1 MDIKFNSIYIFDVKK
16 EEAYTMNFEE
26 GINIITS
33 SDIDGTDRGK
43 SVLLRSLYHSLGAD
57 AYFDSKWNESDKIYI
72 LKFEVQDNIY
82 SIYRSRQLFKIFD
95 SNEKLV
101 FRTIHRSELA
111 IFLGELFNFAI
122 YLPNRIKDQLI
133 IAPPAYS
140 FLFNFLDQDK
150 YDGTSFESFKNLRQ
164 FSNFK
169 LNVIYSHL
177 GIYNKNYFE
186 LIKQKE
192 EFDLKI
198 KSKKDEIDELNKMK
212 DRTNLILDGF
222 SCPETTEAL
231 ENELSLE
238 TKEYSRLINE
248 MNIIRNKLVDL
259 RNQLEEQ
266 NIILKQLSKTETK
279 KEKELKKILK
289 DKVCP
294 ECHSILND
302 TLELRSKRYNYV
314 DNIFNLRDEIKIE
327 NINVQEEISKN
338 EKIYSDLVLALDKH
352 NEKICKNKKEIDDY
366 TRFKGLNKF
375 IDEINSDLI
384 VNVEE
389 IDTIENNL
397 KPIKKE
403 IKKIKDKKKNVD
415 ENYYYLID
423 KLKNKFKLNELEAEN
438 YENLS
443 KNFCA
448 SGSNKP
454 LSTVIWYLTLN
465 ELKNK
470 FCPEGTRFPM
480 VFDSPNNAEMD
491 QEKKHALIQY
501 IIDSSNNFKQ
511 IIISAIG
518 FNVNE
523 YNINS
528 KINIKILDNKK
539 YCLLNKEVYKK
550 NYRVL
555 ECMNEA

>member
-1 MDIKFNSIYIFDVKK
+1 M
-16 EEAYTMNFEE
+16 
-26 GINIITS
+26 
-33 SDIDGTDRGK
+33 
-43 SVLLRSLYHSLGAD
+43 
-57 AYFDSKWNESDKIYI
+57 
-72 LKFEVQDNIY
+72 
-82 SIYRSRQLFKIFD
+82 
-95 SNEKLV
+95 
-101 FRTIHRSELA
+101 
-111 IFLGELFNFAI
+111 
-122 YLPNRIKDQLI
+122 I

-314 DNIFNLRDEIKIE
+314 DNIFNLRDEIK
-327 NINVQEEISKN
+327 
-338 EKIYSDLVLALDKH
+338 
-352 NEKICKNKKEIDDY
+352 
-366 TRFKGLNKF
+366 
-375 IDEINSDLI
+375 
-384 VNVEE
+384 
-389 IDTIENNL
+389 
-397 KPIKKE
+397 
-403 IKKIKDKKKNVD
+403 
-415 ENYYYLID
+415 
-423 KLKNKFKLNELEAEN
+423 
-438 YENLS
+438 
-443 KNFCA
+443 
-448 SGSNKP
+448 
-454 LSTVIWYLTLN
+454 
-465 ELKNK
+465 
-470 FCPEGTRFPM
+470 
-480 VFDSPNNAEMD
+480 
-491 QEKKHALIQY
+491 
-501 IIDSSNNFKQ
+501 
-511 IIISAIG
+511 
-518 FNVNE
+518 
-523 YNINS
+523 
-528 KINIKILDNKK
+528 
-539 YCLLNKEVYKK
+539 
-550 NYRVL
+550 
-555 ECMNEA
+555 

>member
-57 AYFDSKWNESDKIYI
+57 AHFDSKWNESDKIYI

-82 SIYRSRQLFKIFD
+82 SIYRSGQLFKVFD

-101 FRTIHRSELA
+101 FRTIHRDELA
-111 IFLGELFNFAI
+111 IFLGELFKFVI
-122 YLPNRIKDQLI
+122 YLPDRIKAQLT

-266 NIILKQLSKTETK
+266 NIILKQLSKSETK

-389 IDTIENNL
+389 IDIIENNL
-397 KPIKKE
+397 KPVKKE
-403 IKKIKDKKKNVD
+403 IKKIKDKKKM
-415 ENYYYLID
+415 LM
-423 KLKNKFKLNELEAEN
+423 K
-438 YENLS
+438 
-443 KNFCA
+443 
-448 SGSNKP
+448 
-454 LSTVIWYLTLN
+454 
-465 ELKNK
+465 
-470 FCPEGTRFPM
+470 
-480 VFDSPNNAEMD
+480 
-491 QEKKHALIQY
+491 
-501 IIDSSNNFKQ
+501 
-511 IIISAIG
+511 IIII
-518 FNVNE
+518 
-523 YNINS
+523 
-528 KINIKILDNKK
+528 
-539 YCLLNKEVYKK
+539 
-550 NYRVL
+550 
-555 ECMNEA
+555 

>member
-16 EEAYTMNFEE
+16 EEAYTIHFEE

-57 AYFDSKWNESDKIYI
+57 AHFDSKWNESDKIYI

-82 SIYRSRQLFKIFD
+82 SIYRSGQLFKVFD

-101 FRTIHRSELA
+101 FRTIHRDELA
-111 IFLGELFNFAI
+111 IFLGELFKFVI
-122 YLPNRIKDQLI
+122 YLPDRIKAQLT

-150 YDGTSFESFKNLRQ
+150 YNGTSFDSFKNLGQ

-198 KSKKDEIDELNKMK
+198 KSKKEEIDELNKMK

-266 NIILKQLSKTETK
+266 NIILKQLSKSEIK
-279 KEKELKKILK
+279 KEKEVKEILK

-294 ECHSILND
+294 ECHSVLND
-302 TLELRSKRYNYV
+302 TLELRSKRYNYI

-327 NINVQEEISKN
+327 NINIQEEISKN
-338 EKIYSDLVLALDKH
+338 EKIYSDLVLDLDKH

-366 TRFKGLNKF
+366 TRFKGLNKL

-384 VNVEE
+384 VNIEE
-389 IDTIENNL
+389 IDITKNNL

-403 IKKIKDKKKNVD
+403 IKKIKDKKKIVD

-470 FCPEGTRFPM
+470 FCPKGTMFPM

-511 IIISAIG
+511 LIISAIG
-518 FNVNE
+518 FNMSE
-523 YNINS
+523 YRIKS
-528 KINIKILDNKK
+528 KINIKILTNEK
-539 YCLLNKEVYKK
+539 YKLLNQQAYQE
-550 NYRVL
+550 NYEILKR
-555 ECMNEA
+555 MNEA

>member
-57 AYFDSKWNESDKIYI
+57 AHFDSKWNESDKIYI

-82 SIYRSRQLFKIFD
+82 SIYRSGQLFKVFD

-101 FRTIHRSELA
+101 FRTIHRDELA
-111 IFLGELFNFAI
+111 IFLGELFKFVI
-122 YLPNRIKDQLI
+122 YLPDRIKAQLT

-266 NIILKQLSKTETK
+266 NIILKQLSKSE
-279 KEKELKKILK
+279 
-289 DKVCP
+289 
-294 ECHSILND
+294 
-302 TLELRSKRYNYV
+302 R
-314 DNIFNLRDEIKIE
+314 
-327 NINVQEEISKN
+327 
-338 EKIYSDLVLALDKH
+338 
-352 NEKICKNKKEIDDY
+352 
-366 TRFKGLNKF
+366 
-375 IDEINSDLI
+375 
-384 VNVEE
+384 
-389 IDTIENNL
+389 
-397 KPIKKE
+397 
-403 IKKIKDKKKNVD
+403 
-415 ENYYYLID
+415 
-423 KLKNKFKLNELEAEN
+423 
-438 YENLS
+438 
-443 KNFCA
+443 
-448 SGSNKP
+448 
-454 LSTVIWYLTLN
+454 
-465 ELKNK
+465 
-470 FCPEGTRFPM
+470 
-480 VFDSPNNAEMD
+480 
-491 QEKKHALIQY
+491 
-501 IIDSSNNFKQ
+501 
-511 IIISAIG
+511 
-518 FNVNE
+518 
-523 YNINS
+523 
-528 KINIKILDNKK
+528 
-539 YCLLNKEVYKK
+539 
-550 NYRVL
+550 
-555 ECMNEA
+555 

>member
-403 IKKIKDKKKNVD
+403 IKKIKDKKKM
-415 ENYYYLID
+415 LM
-423 KLKNKFKLNELEAEN
+423 K
-438 YENLS
+438 
-443 KNFCA
+443 
-448 SGSNKP
+448 
-454 LSTVIWYLTLN
+454 
-465 ELKNK
+465 
-470 FCPEGTRFPM
+470 
-480 VFDSPNNAEMD
+480 
-491 QEKKHALIQY
+491 
-501 IIDSSNNFKQ
+501 
-511 IIISAIG
+511 IIII
-518 FNVNE
+518 
-523 YNINS
+523 
-528 KINIKILDNKK
+528 
-539 YCLLNKEVYKK
+539 
-550 NYRVL
+550 
-555 ECMNEA
+555 

>member
-279 KEKELKKILK
+279 KEKELKK
-289 DKVCP
+289 
-294 ECHSILND
+294 
-302 TLELRSKRYNYV
+302 
-314 DNIFNLRDEIKIE
+314 
-327 NINVQEEISKN
+327 
-338 EKIYSDLVLALDKH
+338 
-352 NEKICKNKKEIDDY
+352 
-366 TRFKGLNKF
+366 
-375 IDEINSDLI
+375 
-384 VNVEE
+384 
-389 IDTIENNL
+389 
-397 KPIKKE
+397 
-403 IKKIKDKKKNVD
+403 
-415 ENYYYLID
+415 
-423 KLKNKFKLNELEAEN
+423 
-438 YENLS
+438 
-443 KNFCA
+443 
-448 SGSNKP
+448 
-454 LSTVIWYLTLN
+454 
-465 ELKNK
+465 
-470 FCPEGTRFPM
+470 
-480 VFDSPNNAEMD
+480 
-491 QEKKHALIQY
+491 
-501 IIDSSNNFKQ
+501 
-511 IIISAIG
+511 
-518 FNVNE
+518 
-523 YNINS
+523 
-528 KINIKILDNKK
+528 
-539 YCLLNKEVYKK
+539 
-550 NYRVL
+550 
-555 ECMNEA
+555 